1 MKKMVLSVALA
12 CGVCVGY
19 GQSKEAKRE
28 IRKYY
33 TEKQIKYIKKELK
46 EYISDCD
53 DILHLSN
60 SLDEKLFK
68 NKGHLIAYFDF
79 FINPLYD
86 DFCTKGEV
94 YGYGLKIS
102 RLINGE

>member
-1 MKKMVLSVALA
+1 MKKILLSFGLCLA
-12 CGVCVGY
+12 VTAGY
-19 GQSKEAKRE
+19 AQSKEAKKE

-33 TEKQIKYIKKELK
+33 TEKQIKYIEKELK
-46 EYISDCD
+46 EYISNCD
-53 DILHLSN
+53 DILNLSN

>member
-1 MKKMVLSVALA
+1 MKKILFTAVL
-12 CGVCVGY
+12 CVSSLITY
-19 GQSKEAKRE
+19 AQSKEAKKE

-33 TEKQIKYIKKELK
+33 TEKQIKYIEKELK
-46 EYISDCD
+46 EYISNCD
-53 DILHLSN
+53 DILNLSN